1 MVRIIHPIPCRSFLF
16 RNILY
21 SKISQNL
28 AMFENKYRC
37 SAVEMRDY
45 QFQFYF
51 ISPFFFLN
59 ISAMRWTQK
68 VSINTLFKSK
78 LSKSKQVIQI
88 ETIFV
93 KNIQNIHLLP
103 RPQQWVLTRKQT
115 VKSHCWDLPLH
126 FNIPELS
133 SISNFHT

>member
-1 MVRIIHPIPCRSFLF
+1 
-16 RNILY
+16 
-21 SKISQNL
+21 
-28 AMFENKYRC
+28 MFENKYRC

-59 ISAMRWTQK
+59 ISATRWTQK

-88 ETIFV
+88 ETIFDEEYSKHSFITKTPAMGV
-93 KNIQNIHLLP
+93 DTKTDSKVPLLG
-103 RPQQWVLTRKQT
+103 LATA
-115 VKSHCWDLPLH
+115 L
-126 FNIPELS
+126 
-133 SISNFHT
+133 